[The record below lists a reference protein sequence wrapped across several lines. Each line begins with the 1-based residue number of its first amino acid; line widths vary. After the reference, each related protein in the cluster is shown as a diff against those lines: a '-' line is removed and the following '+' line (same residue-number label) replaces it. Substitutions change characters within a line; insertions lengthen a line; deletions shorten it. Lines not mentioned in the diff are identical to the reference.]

1 VTTFGRLSLLSV
13 VLAACTSPSAPR
25 DVIQLEV
32 SERIGSC
39 LGNFRAGCINVRSL
53 PDGAWYPAE
62 LREFSYREGTRY
74 RIEAVESSRLP
85 GSPHLVQEVY
95 VVRRVL
101 DEHRVPPS

>member
-1 VTTFGRLSLLSV
+1 VTTISRLSLLSV
-13 VLAACTSPSAPR
+13 VLASCASPSAPR

-32 SERIGSC
+32 SERIGLC
-39 LGNFRAGCINVRSL
+39 LGNVRAGCLNVRST

-74 RIEAVESSRLP
+74 LIEAVESSRLP
-85 GSPHLVQEVY
+85 ESPHLVQEVY

-101 DEHRVPPS
+101 GEHRPPPS

>member
-1 VTTFGRLSLLSV
+1 VTTIRRLSLLSV
-13 VLAACTSPSAPR
+13 VLVSCASPSAPR

-32 SERIGSC
+32 SERIGAC
-39 LGNFRAGCINVRSL
+39 LGNSRAGCINVRSL

-74 RIEAVESSRLP
+74 LIEAVESARLP
-85 GSPHLVQEVY
+85 GSPHLVREVY

-101 DEHRVPPS
+101 DEHPLPPS

>member
-1 VTTFGRLSLLSV
+1 MTTFGRLSLFSV
-13 VLAACTSPSAPR
+13 VLASCASPSAPS

-39 LGNFRAGCINVRSL
+39 LGNVRAGCINVRSL

-62 LREFSYREGTRY
+62 LRGFSYREGTRY
-74 RIEAVESSRLP
+74 RIEALESSRRP

-101 DEHRVPPS
+101 DARRLPPA